1 MLKKVKII
9 KGRETGKV
17 IEEREDL
24 LAPFIAAGIGEWYD
38 EPGETK
44 ELKEPK
50 TRGRKAK
57 D

>member
-1 MLKKVKII
+1 MLKKIKII
-9 KGRETGKV
+9 KGREIGKV